1 LLSRKT
7 FMNRFR
13 REIQHLLPV
22 LLLLALS
29 ATVWGQQDSAS
40 GQDQTGQDQTGQDQT
55 GAPPAATGPAD
66 TNLENPPLSGLDAP
80 RSEPAFG
87 GRSYL
92 IPGLQFSEGIDSNAN
107 GSIGGGRAA
116 AVSRALGSLD
126 MQRLWKK
133 YSVALDYVGGGVFYF
148 GPRIA
153 SQSRAYQVH
162 TFAAD
167 QRYTWRTGQFAIR
180 DCLDYL
186 PEGTFGMG
194 SFGGAGSIS
203 DSGEVAASGASTGM
217 GGTAGCSSGSFGAGQ
232 IGSIGFQPR
241 ISNVS
246 VADVTEQ
253 LSPRTSVTLSGGFS
267 VTDFLNKSLTQSQA
281 GFNIIN
287 SQQTTAQAGYN
298 RLLTRKDQLSFIYAF
313 QEFHFPVSQSASLH
327 SHVWSVLYSH
337 RITGRLNFVAGGGP
351 QVLEIHNPAQTIF
364 FFGIPI
370 LQIPASTTRRVS
382 ANGTVTLGY
391 TVSPRTNGQLTYRR
405 YFTPGSGFVAGALTD
420 TVRLSV
426 SHTLGR
432 RWTSNVDAGFSHNS
446 ALQNSQTAGINARNY
461 EFWYGGGSLHRR
473 LGVHFSAFVSYQFD
487 DFIATQCVSS
497 TGPQSVCGQ
506 SSHRS
511 TATLGINW
519 HPRPIRLD

>member
-7 FMNRFR
+7 VIVRFR

-22 LLLLALS
+22 LLLLAIS
-29 ATVWGQQDSAS
+29 ATMWGQQDSTS

-92 IPGLQFSEGIDSNAN
+92 IPGLQFSEGIDSN
-107 GSIGGGRAA
+107 GSGSTGGGHAA

-133 YSVALDYVGGGVFYF
+133 YSMALDYAAGGVFYL
-148 GPRIA
+148 GSRIA

-162 TFAAD
+162 TFATD
-167 QRYTWRTGQFAIR
+167 QRYTWRTGQLAIR
-180 DCLDYL
+180 DCFDYL

-194 SFGGAGSIS
+194 SFGGAGSMS
-203 DSGEVAASGASTGM
+203 DAPGSGASTGM
-217 GGTAGCSSGSFGAGQ
+217 GGTSGCSSGSFGGGQ
-232 IGSIGFQPR
+232 IGSLGLQPR

-246 VADVTEQ
+246 IADVTEQ
-253 LSPRTSVTLSGGFS
+253 LSRKTSVTLGGGFN

-287 SQQTTAQAGYN
+287 SQQTTAQVGYN
-298 RLLTRKDQLSFIYAF
+298 RLLTREDQLSFTYAF
-313 QEFHFPVSQSASLH
+313 QEFHFPMSQSASLH
-327 SHVWSVLYSH
+327 SHVWSVLYAH
-337 RITGRLNFVAGGGP
+337 RITGRLNFVAGAGP

-391 TVSPRTNGQLTYRR
+391 TASPRTNGELTYRR

-432 RWTSNVDAGFSHNS
+432 HWTSNMDTGFSHNS

-461 EFWYGGGSLHRR
+461 EFWYAGGSLHRR

-497 TGPQSVCGQ
+497 TGPKSVCGQ
-506 SSHRS
+506 SSHRN
-511 TATLGINW
+511 TAILGINW

>member
-1 LLSRKT
+1 
-7 FMNRFR
+7 
-13 REIQHLLPV
+13 V
-22 LLLLALS
+22 LFLLALS
-29 ATVWGQQDSAS
+29 ATVWGQQDSTS
-40 GQDQTGQDQTGQDQT
+40 GQDQTGQGQTGQDQT

-92 IPGLQFSEGIDSNAN
+92 IPGLQFSEGIDSNGS
-107 GSIGGGRAA
+107 GSIGGGRAT

-203 DSGEVAASGASTGM
+203 DSMGSSEVAASGASTGM
-217 GGTAGCSSGSFGAGQ
+217 GGTSGCSSGQFGGGQ

-253 LSPRTSVTLSGGFS
+253 LSPRSAVTLGGGFNI
-267 VTDFLNKSLTQSQA
+267 TDFLNKSLTQSQA

-287 SQQTTAQAGYN
+287 SQQTTAQVGYN
-298 RLLTRKDQLSFIYAF
+298 RLLTR
-313 QEFHFPVSQSASLH
+313 
-327 SHVWSVLYSH
+327 
-337 RITGRLNFVAGGGP
+337 
-351 QVLEIHNPAQTIF
+351 
-364 FFGIPI
+364 
-370 LQIPASTTRRVS
+370 
-382 ANGTVTLGY
+382 
-391 TVSPRTNGQLTYRR
+391 
-405 YFTPGSGFVAGALTD
+405 
-420 TVRLSV
+420 
-426 SHTLGR
+426 
-432 RWTSNVDAGFSHNS
+432 
-446 ALQNSQTAGINARNY
+446 
-461 EFWYGGGSLHRR
+461 
-473 LGVHFSAFVSYQFD
+473 
-487 DFIATQCVSS
+487 
-497 TGPQSVCGQ
+497 
-506 SSHRS
+506 
-511 TATLGINW
+511 
-519 HPRPIRLD
+519 